1 MFVVMQNIDLFVDLQ
16 IKCLFCFSEQNK
28 RELLDFLVMLVER
41 AFLFVFALYVFNWEI
56 LILLCFGGKP
66 FS

>member
-28 RELLDFLVMLVER
+28 RELLGFLVMLVER
-41 AFLFVFALYVFNWEI
+41 IFLFVFALYVFN
-56 LILLCFGGKP
+56 
-66 FS
+66 